1 MQQLKAFK
9 FFIKPTQ
16 EQEILF
22 NKTFG
27 CSRFV
32 WNKLTENFNSWS
44 PNNIPEKISEKT
56 LKDQEEFEFL
66 REVSAA
72 TLQQKRIDFENTKKQ
87 FFNKKR
93 KVKFGRM
100 KFKSRKGR
108 QSFRLPNKKFTF
120 DQETSTLKLEKIG
133 IVLVVLDRIIPKD
146 AIFRSI
152 TISRDP
158 SGKHYAS
165 ILVSVEI
172 PLKTLT
178 RRMIGIDLGLKDLF
192 VLSDGQVINNPKW
205 FRENQSKLKR
215 KQQHLSRK
223 KISSKRWEKQRIKVS
238 KIHEDIKNQRNNYI
252 QEISTALVTQFDVIC
267 IEDLNV
273 KGMVKNHKLAKSIS
287 DASWSSF
294 TRMLEYKCNWYGKSL
309 IKIDRFYPSS
319 KICSECGYKLDTLDL
334 DVREWE
340 CPNCNTVHN
349 RDLNAAKNIL
359 RKGYSDL
366 TGIPEEFDNFPKLS
380 SVESIEYNR
389 REVVRPMMF
398 SNTHHLASSVKRLV
412 FL

>member
-9 FFIKPTQ
+9 FFIKPNE

-32 WNKLTENFNSWS
+32 WNKLTENFNSWT
-44 PNNIPEKISEKT
+44 PNNKPKNITEKT

-66 REVSAA
+66 KEVSAA

-87 FFNKKR
+87 YFNKKR
-93 KVKFGRM
+93 KVKLGRM
-100 KFKSRKGR
+100 KFKNRKGR
-108 QSFRLPNKKFTF
+108 QSFRLPNQKFKF
-120 DQETSTLKLEKIG
+120 DQETSSIKLEKIG
-133 IVLVVLDRIIPKD
+133 IISTVLDRIIPED
-146 AIFRSI
+146 AIFKSV

-165 ILVSVEI
+165 ILVSLEI
-172 PLKTLT
+172 PTKPLT
-178 RRMIGIDLGLKDLF
+178 GRMIGIDLGLKDLF
-192 VLSDGQVINNPKW
+192 ILSDGQVVNNPRW

-215 KQQHLSRK
+215 AQQYFSRK
-223 KISSKRWEKQRIKVS
+223 KISSKRWNKQRIKVA
-238 KIHEDIKNQRNNYI
+238 KIHEDIRNQRNNYI
-252 QEISTALVTQFDVIC
+252 QEISFALVTQFDVIC

-273 KGMVKNHKLAKSIS
+273 KGMVKNHKLAQAIQ

-294 TRMLEYKCNWYGKSL
+294 TRMLDYKCNWYGKSL
-309 IKIDRFYPSS
+309 IRIDRFYPSS
-319 KICSECGYKLDTLDL
+319 KTCSECGYNLDILDL

-340 CPNCNTVHN
+340 CPCCGTVHD

-366 TGIPEEFDNFPKLS
+366 TGEPEEFGGFNKSS
-380 SVESIEYNR
+380 SVESIEYSR
-389 REVVRPMMF
+389 GEVVRPALF
-398 SNTHHLASSVKRLV
+398 SDKHHLASSVKRLV

>member
-9 FFIKPTQ
+9 FFIKPTS

-44 PNNIPEKISEKT
+44 PSNTPEKITEKT
-56 LKDQEEFEFL
+56 IKDQEEFEFL
-66 REVSAA
+66 QEVSAA

-93 KVKFGRM
+93 KVKLGRM
-100 KFKSRKGR
+100 KFKNRKGR
-108 QSFRLPNKKFTF
+108 QSFRLPNQKFSF
-120 DQETSTLKLEKIG
+120 NQETSTIKLEKIG
-133 IVLVVLDRIIPKD
+133 IVSAVLDRIIPKD
-146 AIFRSI
+146 AIFRSV
-152 TISRDP
+152 TISRDTT
-158 SGKHYAS
+158 GKHYAS
-165 ILVSVEI
+165 VLVSVEI
-172 PLKTLT
+172 PTKPLT
-178 RRMIGIDLGLKDLF
+178 GRMVGIDLGLKDLF
-192 VLSDGQVINNPKW
+192 ILSDGQVVNNPKW

-215 KQQHLSRK
+215 EQQHFSRK
-223 KISSKRWEKQRIKVS
+223 KNSSKRWEKQRIKVS
-238 KIHEDIKNQRNNYI
+238 KIHEKIRNQRNNYI

-273 KGMVKNHKLAKSIS
+273 KGMVKNHKLAKAIQ

-294 TRMLEYKCNWYGKSL
+294 TRMLDYKCNWYGKSL
-309 IKIDRFYPSS
+309 VKVDRFYPSS
-319 KICSECGYKLDTLDL
+319 KICSECGYKLDTIEL
-334 DVREWE
+334 DVRNWE
-340 CPNCNTVHN
+340 CPNCSTVHN

-366 TGIPEEFDNFPKLS
+366 TGEPEEFN

-389 REVVRPMMF
+389 GEVVRPLLF
-398 SNTHHLASSVKRLV
+398 SDNHHLASSVKRLV
-412 FL
+412 IF

>member
-9 FFIKPTQ
+9 FFIKPNE

-32 WNKLTENFNSWS
+32 WNKLTENFNSWT
-44 PNNIPEKISEKT
+44 PNNKPKNITEKT

-66 REVSAA
+66 KEVSAA

-87 FFNKKR
+87 YFNKKR
-93 KVKFGRM
+93 KVKLGRM

-108 QSFRLPNKKFTF
+108 QSFRLPNQKFKF
-120 DQETSTLKLEKIG
+120 DQETSSIKLEKIG
-133 IVLVVLDRIIPKD
+133 IISTVLDRIIPED
-146 AIFRSI
+146 AIFKSV

-165 ILVSVEI
+165 ILVSLEI
-172 PLKTLT
+172 PTKPLT
-178 RRMIGIDLGLKDLF
+178 GRMIGIDLGLKDLF
-192 VLSDGQVINNPKW
+192 ILSDGQVVNNPRW

-215 KQQHLSRK
+215 AQQYFSRK
-223 KISSKRWEKQRIKVS
+223 KISSKRWNKQRIKVA
-238 KIHEDIKNQRNNYI
+238 KIHEDIRNQRNNYI
-252 QEISTALVTQFDVIC
+252 QEISFALVTQFDVIC

-273 KGMVKNHKLAKSIS
+273 KGMVKNHKLAQAIQ

-309 IKIDRFYPSS
+309 IKVDRFYPSS
-319 KICSECGYKLDTLDL
+319 KTCSECGYKLYILEL
-334 DVREWE
+334 DVRTWE
-340 CPNCNTVHN
+340 CPDCNTIHN

-359 RKGYSDL
+359 RKGFSDL
-366 TGIPEEFDNFPKLS
+366 TGIPEEFGNFSKLP
-380 SVESIEYNR
+380 SVESIENSR
-389 REVVRPMMF
+389 GEAVRPMLF
-398 SNTHHLASSVKRLV
+398 SDKHHLASSVKRLV
-412 FL
+412 VL

>member
-9 FFIKPTQ
+9 IFIQPTP
-16 EQEILF
+16 EQEVLF

-44 PNNIPEKISEKT
+44 PTNKPEKITEKT

-66 REVSAA
+66 KEVSAA

-87 FFNKKR
+87 FFNKSR
-93 KVKFGRM
+93 KTKLGKM
-100 KFKSRKGR
+100 KFKNRRGR
-108 QSFRLPNKKFTF
+108 QSFRLPNQKFSL
-120 DQETSTLKLEKIG
+120 DQETSTIKLEKIG
-133 IVLVVLDRIIPKD
+133 VIIAVLDRIIPKD
-146 AIFRSI
+146 ANFRSI

-165 ILVSVEI
+165 VLVLLDI
-172 PLKTLT
+172 PVKPLT
-178 RRMIGIDLGLKDLF
+178 GKMIGIDLGLRDLF
-192 VLSDGQVINNPKW
+192 ILSDGQVVNNPRW

-215 KQQHLSRK
+215 AQQHLSRK
-223 KISSKRWEKQRIKVS
+223 KISSKRLEKQRIKVA
-238 KIHEDIKNQRNNYI
+238 KIHEDIRNQRNNYI
-252 QEISTALVTQFDVIC
+252 QEISTALVTQFDIIC

-273 KGMVKNHKLAKSIS
+273 KGMVKNHKLAQAIQ

-309 IKIDRFYPSS
+309 IKVDRFYPSS
-319 KICSECGYKLDTLDL
+319 KTCSECGYKLYILEL
-334 DVREWE
+334 DVRTWE
-340 CPNCNTVHN
+340 CPDCNTIHN

-359 RKGYSDL
+359 RKGFSDL
-366 TGIPEEFDNFPKLS
+366 TGIPEEFGNFSKLP
-380 SVESIEYNR
+380 SVESIENSR
-389 REVVRPMMF
+389 GEAVRPMLF
-398 SNTHHLASSVKRLV
+398 SDKHHLASSVKRLV
-412 FL
+412 VL

>member
-1 MQQLKAFK
+1 MQHLKAFK
-9 FFIKPTQ
+9 FFIQPTQ

-32 WNKLTENFNSWS
+32 WNKLTENFNSWT
-44 PNNIPEKISEKT
+44 PTNKPEKITEKT

-66 REVSAA
+66 KEVSAA

-93 KVKFGRM
+93 KVKLGKM
-100 KFKSRKGR
+100 KFKNRKGR
-108 QSFRLPNKKFTF
+108 QSFRLPNQKFEF
-120 DQETSTLKLEKIG
+120 DQKTSTIKLEKIG
-133 IVLVVLDRIIPKD
+133 IISVILDRIIPKD
-146 AIFRSI
+146 AIFKSV

-172 PLKTLT
+172 PTKPLT
-178 RRMIGIDLGLKDLF
+178 GRMIGIDLGLKDLF
-192 VLSDGQVINNPKW
+192 VLSNGQVVNNPKW

-215 KQQHLSRK
+215 AQQHLSRK
-223 KISSKRWEKQRIKVS
+223 KISSKRWNKQRIKVA
-238 KIHEDIKNQRNNYI
+238 KIHEDIRNQRNNFI
-252 QEISTALVTQFDVIC
+252 QEISIALVTQFDVIC
-267 IEDLNV
+267 IENLNV

-294 TRMLEYKCNWYGKSL
+294 TRMLDYKCNWYGKSL
-309 IKIDRFYPSS
+309 IRIDRFYPSS
-319 KICSECGYKLDTLDL
+319 KTCSECSYKLDTIKLE
-334 DVREWE
+334 VREWE
-340 CPNCNTVHN
+340 CPDCNTIHN
-349 RDLNAAKNIL
+349 RDFNAAKNIL

-366 TGIPEEFDNFPKLS
+366 TGIPEEFGNVSKLP

-389 REVVRPMMF
+389 GEAISPMLF
-398 SNTHHLASSVKRLV
+398 SDKHHLASSVKRLV

>member
-9 FFIKPTQ
+9 FFIQPTP

-44 PNNIPEKISEKT
+44 PTNKPEKITEKT

-93 KVKFGRM
+93 KVKLGRM

-108 QSFRLPNKKFTF
+108 QSFRLPNQKFNF
-120 DQETSTLKLEKIG
+120 DQETSTIKLEKIG
-133 IVLVVLDRIIPKD
+133 VITAVLDRIIPED
-146 AIFRSI
+146 AIFRSV

-158 SGKHYAS
+158 SGKYYAS
-165 ILVSVEI
+165 VLVSVEI
-172 PLKTLT
+172 PVKPLT
-178 RRMIGIDLGLKDLF
+178 GRMIGIDLGLKDLF
-192 VLSDGQVINNPKW
+192 ILSDGQVVNNPRW

-215 KQQHLSRK
+215 AQQHFSRK
-223 KISSKRWEKQRIKVS
+223 KISSKRWNKQRIKVA
-238 KIHEDIKNQRNNYI
+238 KMHEDIRNQRNNYI

-273 KGMVKNHKLAKSIS
+273 KGMVKNPKLAKSIS

-319 KICSECGYKLDTLDL
+319 KTCSECENKLDTLEL
-334 DVREWE
+334 DVRNWE
-340 CPNCNTVHN
+340 CPNCKTVHN

-366 TGIPEEFDNFPKLS
+366 TGIPEEFGSFPKLS

-389 REVVRPMMF
+389 GEAVSPLLF
-398 SNTHHLASSVKRLV
+398 SNKHHLASSVKRLV
-412 FL
+412 VL